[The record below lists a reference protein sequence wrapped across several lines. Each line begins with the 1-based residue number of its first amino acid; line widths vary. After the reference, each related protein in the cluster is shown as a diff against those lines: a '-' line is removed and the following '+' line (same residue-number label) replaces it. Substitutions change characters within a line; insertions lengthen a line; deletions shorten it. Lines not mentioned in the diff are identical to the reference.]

1 MPLLSAFTPLG
12 QLTLSS
18 DPSHAERFY
27 DVLIAGL
34 GENYNVDVGSRAEA
48 TCYARALRLGHIRYL
63 LEHAGKQ
70 IDPSCLDEMLADR
83 EHEYGIVP
91 GPNASMPARRG
102 TVAARKLLPRG
113 ARREAV
119 EDALR
124 SLLGAAFV
132 AYRTTHPSEIV
143 NWPVGLGDQPQNLV
157 LPTVPRKTARTVNPI
172 MIGLGSAQSVNCAGV
187 DPRDNAFVVGDVV
200 TVEPEI
206 LGITEVVTV
215 IDANQDGFTA
225 VFNNPHSPGCL
236 VTTAP
241 YPLWTGSQ
249 RASLIIVKPTY
260 AIDPETRRKVDELM
274 QRIAR
279 GVSTWCVVQETTPT
293 QAGPFLIGH
302 SPIGATPFVLVS
314 TP

>member
-18 DPSHAERFY
+18 DPSHSERFY

-34 GENYNVDVGSRAEA
+34 GGNYDVDVGTRAEA
-48 TCYARALRLGHIRYL
+48 TCYARAIGMGHVRYL

-83 EHEYGIVP
+83 EREYGIVP
-91 GPNASMPARRG
+91 GPNDSLPARRG
-102 TVAARKLLPRG
+102 AVGARKLLPRG

-124 SLLGAAFV
+124 NLLGSAFV
-132 AYRTTHPSEIV
+132 AYRTTHADEIV
-143 NWPVGLGDQPQNLV
+143 NWPVTLGDQPQNLT
-157 LPTVPRKTARTVNPI
+157 LPSTPRKTMRLRNDVSIN
-172 MIGLGSAQSVNCAGV
+172 LGIAQVIECYAV
-187 DPRDNAFVVGDVV
+187 DPVGAMPIAGDLV
-200 TVEPEI
+200 TIEPEI
-206 LGITEVVTV
+206 NGITETV
-215 IDANQDGFTA
+215 EVLDSNEDGFTA
-225 VFNNPHSPGCL
+225 VVNNPHTADCL
-236 VTTAP
+236 ATTAP

-249 RASLIIVKPTY
+249 RASLIIVKASY
-260 AIDPETRRKVDELM
+260 AIQPETRRKVDELM

-293 QAGPFLIGH
+293 QAGPFIIGH